1 TLVRQLLGCASA
13 VSRSVAEGLSKASRT
28 VVEALSKDCRTSLEQ
43 QSNTGRRNPEESC
56 VCNHAKAPARYG
68 LGLALGFAV
77 LLMVGNVKYTT
88 AQEGFSVSGK
98 VISAADG
105 TAIEGATVTNKRTGI
120 HSVTD

>member
-1 TLVRQLLGCASA
+1 MYCGYIAGERRIQRGMRGQLSGIGSDMAIHLSGSCSA
-13 VSRSVAEGLSKASRT
+13 VLRRFPEGLSKASRT

-77 LLMVGNVKYTT
+77 LLMVG
-88 AQEGFSVSGK
+88 
-98 VISAADG
+98 
-105 TAIEGATVTNKRTGI
+105 
-120 HSVTD
+120 